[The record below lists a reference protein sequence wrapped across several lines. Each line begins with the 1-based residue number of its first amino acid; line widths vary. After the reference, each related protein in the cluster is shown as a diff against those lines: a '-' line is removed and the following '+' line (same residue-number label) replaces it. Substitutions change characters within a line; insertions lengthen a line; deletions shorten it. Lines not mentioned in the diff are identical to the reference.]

1 VNSAKADGIPVG
13 MLELKEVQS
22 ALDNGWLSSFS
33 VKAVLMCR
41 SRLIAQVWVFDCMVN
56 ILVTTFVM
64 SMIGVIASLLAV
76 YAAALFA

>member
-1 VNSAKADGIPVG
+1 MVVK
-13 MLELKEVQS
+13 L
-22 ALDNGWLSSFS
+22 S

-64 SMIGVIASLLAV
+64 SMIGVVASLLAV
-76 YAAALFA
+76 YAAALFAERDFSLAFVNVG